1 MGTNDNWNF
10 NESFLW
16 ANKYPECGMQEQ
28 TPINI
33 DTSDLT
39 ECKLLCQVEHK
50 IKPAKCRINYDV
62 NNRITLEYPHG
73 SFIKFNNFYYNLRN
87 ISIHV
92 PSLHTIDNERFDME
106 VFMIYKS
113 DQSGSSTSNDN
124 GIIVSRLFNRMGLE
138 YGDGQDFIS
147 GFINRIPKNPID
159 YYKVVEVSPEWT
171 ADLLIPKDKT
181 SFFLYPGSLPY
192 PPCNER
198 YTVLVYEKA
207 ENISD
212 TNYELLKQN
221 VGENYRPIQNRNARK
236 IFYNSGKQ
244 VSMEDTFKKDTV
256 SSDRFLKCFQVDPVP
271 TTPAVTT
278 KSSLPDRRLSY
289 RTVNRVSSF
298 FMLIVMVFLLIL
310 AFYFTKFLYKK
321 FYVQRVLRALVPSDL
336 VARTPRWTAWKECSK
351 TSAAVS
357 LVEKG
362 QKAAPGTPGA
372 PGAPRTLGA
381 SGTPTTRTQAI
392 PTATAYTKPQI
403 APVAASTST
412 KPHIASAPAAVPA
425 RPAPVA
431 PQRHVASA
439 P

>member
-1 MGTNDNWNF
+1 MSIIKEQLEYTLDKFELDKEIGEYYRGKVRDNYYFDDTMLMITTDRVSAFDHVLGTIPF
-10 NESFLW
+10 
-16 ANKYPECGMQEQ
+16 KGQ
-28 TPINI
+28 I
-33 DTSDLT
+33 LT
-39 ECKLLCQVEHK
+39 E
-50 IKPAKCRINYDV
+50 IAKFWFDK
-62 NNRITLEYPHG
+62 T
-73 SFIKFNNFYYNLRN
+73 RN
-87 ISIHV
+87 IV
-92 PSLHTIDNERFDME
+92 PNHIISKPDPQVLISKKAKPLPIEIIIRQYITGSLWREYSQGINNQYGFMLPDNLQKNQKLSKP
-106 VFMIYKS
+106 IITP
-113 DQSGSSTSNDN
+113 STKA
-124 GIIVSRLFNRMGLE
+124 E
-138 YGDGQDFIS
+138 YGQHDEPIS
-147 GFINRIPKNPID
+147 RSKIID
-159 YYKVVEVSPEWT
+159 SLV
-171 ADLLIPKDKT
+171 DK
-181 SFFLYPGSLPY
+181 
-192 PPCNER
+192 E
-198 YTVLVYEKA
+198 VYEKA

-392 PTATAYTKPQI
+392 PTATASTKPQI